1 MSNKEKI
8 SENELAVR
16 PISGLVAKF
25 AIPSVISLTVTALY
39 NIVDQIFIGNKIG
52 YLGNGATNVVFP
64 ITALAH
70 GLAMLLGCGCAAY
83 MNLNMGKGKNKEA
96 DKGVGNTIVFLV
108 MLAVILPI
116 LCEIFISPLL
126 NIFGATNANKPL
138 AIEYGRIIIA
148 GFPFVIM
155 YSGLNQIIRSDGNPK
170 MAMVSMLSGAIV
182 NVGLDA
188 WFMYGLE
195 LGIKGAAWATIIGQG
210 ISFIISLACIF
221 KLKNVHLTKD
231 CFRIKSSTIGR
242 VCAIGVSSFI
252 TQAEIVILTIVM
264 NNVLV
269 KYGAQS
275 VYGEDIPMTAIGIAM
290 KVNSVLTNIIAGI
303 AIGGQPIISFNYG
316 AKEYSRVKQTY
327 KTCLIAAI
335 IVSAAAFF
343 CFQLI
348 PEYIS
353 GIFGNEG
360 ELYTTF
366 ACKAFRIYLMLVIP
380 VAIVNVSGVFIQ
392 SIGKP
397 VKSAILTLARQVIC
411 QCPAIV
417 IFAAIGGVEAALWA
431 GPIADGI
438 AFIMAA
444 AFMIYEFRAIR
455 NTAPDMEK
463 KAVEI
468 K

>member
-1 MSNKEKI
+1 MSNKEKNV
-8 SENELAVR
+8 ENQNELAVK
-16 PISGLVAKF
+16 PIGNLVAKF

-96 DKGVGNTIVFLV
+96 DKGVGNTIVSLIL
-108 MLAVILPI
+108 LAVILPL
-116 LCEIFISPLL
+116 LCEVFISPLL
-126 NIFGATNANKPL
+126 NIFGATTANKLL

-170 MAMVSMLSGAIV
+170 MAMFSMLSGAII

-195 LGIKGAAWATIIGQG
+195 WGIKGAAWATILGQA
-210 ISFIISLACIF
+210 ISFIISLICIF

-231 CFRIKSSTIGR
+231 CFKMKGSVIGR

-275 VYGEDIPMTAIGIAM
+275 AYGEDIPMTAMGIAM

-316 AKEYSRVKQTY
+316 AKKYDRVKKTY
-327 KTCLIAAI
+327 KTCVIAAV
-335 IVSAAAFF
+335 IVSAIAFLG
-343 CFQLI
+343 FQFI
-348 PEYIS
+348 PEHIS

-366 ACKAFRIYLMLVIP
+366 ACKAFRIYLMFVILVA
-380 VAIVNVSGVFIQ
+380 VVNVSGVFIQ

-397 VKSAILTLARQVIC
+397 VKSCILTLVRQVIC
-411 QCPAIV
+411 QCPAIL
-417 IFAAIGGVEAALWA
+417 IFAALGGVEAALWA
-431 GPIADGI
+431 GPAADGV
-438 AFIMAA
+438 AFIIAVV
-444 AFMIYEFRAIR
+444 FMIYEFKQIR
-455 NTAPDMEK
+455 RMNYEK
-463 KAVEI
+463 
-468 K
+468 

>member
-1 MSNKEKI
+1 MEKSI
-8 SENELAVR
+8 SQANELAVK
-16 PISGLVAKF
+16 PIGKLVAKF

-83 MNLNMGKGKNKEA
+83 MNLNMGKGKHKDA
-96 DKGVGNTIVFLV
+96 DKGVGNTIVSLV
-108 MLAVILPI
+108 LLAIILPL
-116 LCEIFISPLL
+116 LCEVFISTLL
-126 NIFGATNANKPL
+126 NIFGATTANKPL

-170 MAMVSMLSGAIV
+170 MAMISMLSGAVI

-188 WFMYGLE
+188 WFMYGLN
-195 LGIKGAAWATIIGQG
+195 LGIAGAAWATIIGQA

-221 KLKNVHLTKD
+221 RLKNVHLTKD
-231 CFRIKSSTIGR
+231 CFIMKGSTIGR
-242 VCAIGVSSFI
+242 VCTIGVSSFI

-275 VYGEDIPMTAIGIAM
+275 VYGEDIPMTAMGIAM

-316 AKEYSRVKQTY
+316 AKQYDRVKKTY
-327 KTCLIAAI
+327 KTCVIAAV
-335 IVSAAAFF
+335 IVSAIAFLG
-343 CFQLI
+343 FQLI

-353 GIFGNEG
+353 GVFGNEG
-360 ELYTTF
+360 ELYTAF
-366 ACKAFRIYLMLVIP
+366 ACKAFRIYLMFVIL

-397 VKSAILTLARQVIC
+397 VKSCILTLVRQVIC
-411 QCPAIV
+411 QCPAIIV
-417 IFAAIGGVEAALWA
+417 FALIGGVEAALWA
-431 GPIADGI
+431 GPLADGM
-438 AFIMAA
+438 AFIIAV
-444 AFMIYEFRAIR
+444 AFMVYEFKQIR
-455 NTAPDMEK
+455 SINHE
-463 KAVEI
+463 E
-468 K
+468 

>member
-1 MSNKEKI
+1 MEKSI
-8 SENELAVR
+8 SQANELAIK
-16 PISGLVAKF
+16 PIGKLVAKF

-83 MNLNMGKGKNKEA
+83 MNLNMGKGKHREA
-96 DKGVGNTIVFLV
+96 DKGVGNTIVSLV
-108 MLAVILPI
+108 LLAIILPL
-116 LCEIFISPLL
+116 LCEVFISPLL
-126 NIFGATNANKPL
+126 NIFGATTANKPL
-138 AIEYGRIIIA
+138 AMEYGRIIIA

-170 MAMVSMLSGAIV
+170 MAMISMISGAVI

-188 WFMYGLE
+188 RFMYGLN
-195 LGIKGAAWATIIGQG
+195 LGIAGAAWATIIGQAV
-210 ISFIISLACIF
+210 SFIISLVCIF
-221 KLKNVHLTKD
+221 RLKNVHLSKE
-231 CFRIKSSTIGR
+231 CFRMKGFTIGR

-275 VYGEDIPMTAIGIAM
+275 VYGEDIPMTAMGIAM

-316 AKEYSRVKQTY
+316 AKKYDRVKKTY
-327 KTCLIAAI
+327 KTCVIAAV
-335 IVSAAAFF
+335 IVSAIAFLG
-343 CFQLI
+343 FQLI

-353 GIFGNEG
+353 GVFGNEG
-360 ELYTTF
+360 ELYTEF
-366 ACKAFRIYLMLVIP
+366 ACKAFRIYLMFVIL

-397 VKSAILTLARQVIC
+397 VKSCILTLVRQVIC
-411 QCPAIV
+411 QCPAII
-417 IFAAIGGVEAALWA
+417 IFAQIGGVEAALWA
-431 GPIADGI
+431 GPVADGM
-438 AFIMAA
+438 AFIIAVT
-444 AFMIYEFRAIR
+444 FMIYEFKQIR
-455 NTAPDMEK
+455 STNHE
-463 KAVEI
+463 E
-468 K
+468 

>member
-1 MSNKEKI
+1 MENSI
-8 SENELAVR
+8 RQENELAVKS
-16 PISGLVAKF
+16 IGKLVAKF

-96 DKGVGNTIVFLV
+96 DKGVGNTIVSLV
-108 MLAVILPI
+108 LLAIILPL
-116 LCEIFISPLL
+116 LCELLLSPLL
-126 NIFGATNANKPL
+126 NIFGATTANKLL
-138 AIEYGRIIIA
+138 AIAYGRIIVA

-170 MAMVSMLSGAIV
+170 MAMVSMLSGAII

-188 WFMYGLE
+188 WFMYGLN

-210 ISFIISLACIF
+210 ISFLISLACIF
-221 KLKNVHLTKD
+221 KLKNVHLTKE
-231 CFRIKSSTIGR
+231 CFKMKGSTIGR
-242 VCAIGVSSFI
+242 ICAIGVSSFI

-275 VYGEDIPMTAIGIAM
+275 AYGEDIPMTAMGIAM
-290 KVNSVLTNIIAGI
+290 KVNSALTNIIAGI

-316 AKEYSRVKQTY
+316 AKQYDRVKKTY
-327 KTCLIAAI
+327 KTCVIAAVL
-335 IVSAAAFF
+335 VSTVAFLS
-343 CFQLI
+343 FQLI

-360 ELYTTF
+360 ELYTAF
-366 ACKAFRIYLMLVIP
+366 ACKAFRIYLMFVILIA
-380 VAIVNVSGVFIQ
+380 VVNVSGVFIQ

-397 VKSAILTLARQVIC
+397 VKSAVLTLVRQVIC

-417 IFAAIGGVEAALWA
+417 IFAAVGGVEAALWA
-431 GPIADGI
+431 GPVADGI
-438 AFIMAA
+438 AFLMAVV
-444 AFMIYEFRAIR
+444 FMIYEFRQIGR
-455 NTAPDMEK
+455 T
-463 KAVEI
+463 KA
-468 K
+468 

>member
-1 MSNKEKI
+1 M
-8 SENELAVR
+8 
-16 PISGLVAKF
+16 
-25 AIPSVISLTVTALY
+25 
-39 NIVDQIFIGNKIG
+39 
-52 YLGNGATNVVFP
+52 FP

-96 DKGVGNTIVFLV
+96 DKGVGNTIVSLIL
-108 MLAVILPI
+108 LAVILPL
-116 LCEIFISPLL
+116 LCEVFISPLL
-126 NIFGATNANKPL
+126 NIFGATTANKPL

-170 MAMVSMLSGAIV
+170 MAMFSMLSGAII

-195 LGIKGAAWATIIGQG
+195 WGIKGAAWATILGQA
-210 ISFIISLACIF
+210 ISFIISLVCIF

-231 CFRIKSSTIGR
+231 CFKMKGSVIGR

-275 VYGEDIPMTAIGIAM
+275 AYGEDIPMTAMGIAM

-316 AKEYSRVKQTY
+316 AKKYDRVKN
-327 KTCLIAAI
+327 L
-335 IVSAAAFF
+335 
-343 CFQLI
+343 
-348 PEYIS
+348 
-353 GIFGNEG
+353 
-360 ELYTTF
+360 
-366 ACKAFRIYLMLVIP
+366 
-380 VAIVNVSGVFIQ
+380 
-392 SIGKP
+392 
-397 VKSAILTLARQVIC
+397 
-411 QCPAIV
+411 
-417 IFAAIGGVEAALWA
+417 
-431 GPIADGI
+431 
-438 AFIMAA
+438 
-444 AFMIYEFRAIR
+444 
-455 NTAPDMEK
+455 
-463 KAVEI
+463 
-468 K
+468 

>member
-1 MSNKEKI
+1 MLNKEKNV
-8 SENELAVR
+8 ENQNELAVK
-16 PISGLVAKF
+16 PIGNLVAKF

-96 DKGVGNTIVFLV
+96 DKGVGNTIVSLIL
-108 MLAVILPI
+108 LAVILPL
-116 LCEIFISPLL
+116 LCEVFISPLL
-126 NIFGATNANKPL
+126 NIFGATTANKLL

-170 MAMVSMLSGAIV
+170 MAMFSMLSGAII

-195 LGIKGAAWATIIGQG
+195 WGIKGAAWATILGQA
-210 ISFIISLACIF
+210 ISFIISLICIF

-231 CFRIKSSTIGR
+231 CFKMKGSVIGR

-275 VYGEDIPMTAIGIAM
+275 AYGEDIPMTAMGIAM

-316 AKEYSRVKQTY
+316 AKKYDRVKKTY
-327 KTCLIAAI
+327 KTCVIAAV
-335 IVSAAAFF
+335 IVSAIAFLG
-343 CFQLI
+343 FQFI
-348 PEYIS
+348 PEHIS

-366 ACKAFRIYLMLVIP
+366 ACKAFRIYLMFVILVA
-380 VAIVNVSGVFIQ
+380 VVNVSGVFIQ

-397 VKSAILTLARQVIC
+397 VKSCILTLVRQVIC
-411 QCPAIV
+411 QCPAIL
-417 IFAAIGGVEAALWA
+417 IFAALGGVEAALWA
-431 GPIADGI
+431 GPAADGV
-438 AFIMAA
+438 AFIIAVV
-444 AFMIYEFRAIR
+444 FMIYEFKQIR
-455 NTAPDMEK
+455 RMNYEK
-463 KAVEI
+463 
-468 K
+468 